1 VTQDQGFESLP
12 TAEVRRRASAGLFFV
27 GATNTVLL
35 VAGFL
40 GNLVLARLLTPEDF
54 GIIAFGLTAILL
66 ANAFS
71 DGGLV
76 AGLVRRETSPEP
88 WELRSLMGVQLVA
101 SVAIV
106 LLGAAVAAPFGE
118 PGYVVIVML
127 ISLPVA
133 SIQAPGRIVLTRRML
148 FSRISVIDLA
158 SMLVFY
164 TWAIAWAVAGAGVWA
179 MATGVVCR
187 SLASSCLFVAISGL
201 GRIRPSLARLKEL
214 APTIRFGIVFQFSWI
229 AQVTIMQIANFAA
242 GLLLGVGPL
251 GIYSL
256 ATRLMQL
263 PLVLFQSVWHVSF
276 PAMSHVMGSGRDAGP
291 VVERVLR
298 VAAVLSVLVL
308 SPFAACAPG
317 LVPALFGPSWS
328 DAGYLVALGCA
339 AMLVIGPVSA
349 ASTGTL
355 YAAGDA
361 RSVLRA
367 TLVAGTIALLS
378 AIGLMPFIG
387 VYAMGVGSVVRAGL
401 EASILAR
408 AIGDSCGA
416 RVTPQVRSPIVIGM
430 LSGGAGVAVD
440 VGMGST
446 LAGGLAGPL
455 VALITAA
462 VGLLLLRRDDLV
474 AAMGIAREAVSSARM
489 RLA

>member
-1 VTQDQGFESLP
+1 MTQEQGFESLP
-12 TAEVRRRASAGLFFV
+12 TEEVRRRASAGLFFV
-27 GATNTVLL
+27 GATNTLLL

-76 AGLVRRETSPEP
+76 AGLVRREKSPEP
-88 WELRSLMGVQLVA
+88 WELRSLTGVQLLA

-106 LLGAAVAAPFGE
+106 LLGTAIAAPFGE

-127 ISLPVA
+127 LSLPVA
-133 SIQAPGRIVLTRRML
+133 AIQAPGRIVLTRRML
-148 FSRISVIDLA
+148 FSRISVIDVA

-187 SLASSCLFVAISGL
+187 TLASSVLFVAISGI
-201 GRIRPSLARLKEL
+201 GRIRPSLGRLREL

-242 GLLLGVGPL
+242 GLMLGVGPL

-276 PAMSHVMGSGRDAGP
+276 PAMSHVMGSGRDAAP
-291 VVERVLR
+291 VVERVSR
-298 VAAVLSVLVL
+298 VAAVLAVLVL
-308 SPFAACAPG
+308 APFAACAPG
-317 LVPALFGPSWS
+317 LVPALFGQSWR
-328 DAGYLVALGCA
+328 DAGYLVALSCA
-339 AMLVIGPVSA
+339 GLLVIGPVSVA
-349 ASTGTL
+349 TTGTL

-367 TLVAGTIALLS
+367 TLIAGTIALVS
-378 AIGLMPFIG
+378 AIGLMPLLG
-387 VYAMGVGSVVRAGL
+387 VYALSVGSVVRAVL

-408 AIGDSCGA
+408 AVQVLVRCEACGA
-416 RVTPQVRSPIVIGM
+416 GPSPVVIGVIA
-430 LSGGAGVAVD
+430 GGVGVAVD
-440 VGMGST
+440 IAMGST
-446 LAGGLAGPL
+446 LAGGVVGPL
-455 VALITAA
+455 VALATAA
-462 VGLLLLRRDDLV
+462 VGLLLVRRDDLL
-474 AAMGIAREAVSSARM
+474 AAMGIAREAVASARM